1 MLGHPVDAPVL
12 ATIVV
17 AVTNQELRAISRKG
31 QVEKSLESSE
41 TIRRTRESQTRDDMV
56 RSVWRHTE
64 RDRNDRALLGD
75 RQGE

>member
-41 TIRRTRESQTRDDMV
+41 TIRRTRECQTRDEMV
-56 RSVWRHTE
+56 RSVWRQTE
-64 RDRNDRALLGD
+64 RDRNDRALS
-75 RQGE
+75 GENWGE